1 MGNNNQILAV
11 WGSPSSG
18 KTVTTIKLAM
28 ELAQKKKNVVIVMS
42 DALSPSIS
50 TILPY
55 NKATDKSL
63 GNLLSQPSI
72 SQESILQNCITI
84 TKNPYISL
92 IGYRKGDNIY
102 TYPSYSKERAVDLLV
117 LLRHVADYVIVD
129 CSSMLAVDAF
139 SAISLEV
146 ADAVL
151 RLGACD
157 LKSLAYFCSYLPLL
171 EDKKYN
177 PSRHKKVLSNVKP
190 HQDGGE
196 YYNAYG
202 GTEFTLPYVESIEKQ
217 YLSATLLEELPG
229 KDSKKY
235 QSELKGIIK
244 GVFDL

>member
-1 MGNNNQILAV
+1 MGNNNQILAI

-18 KTVTTIKLAM
+18 KTVTAVKIAS
-28 ELAQKKKNVVIVMS
+28 ELAQRKKNVVVVMS

-55 NKATDKSL
+55 NKAADKSL

-72 SQESILQNCITI
+72 SQESILLNCIAV

-92 IGYRKGDNIY
+92 IGYKNGDNLF
-102 TYPSYSKERAVDLLV
+102 TYPAYSKERAVDLLV
-117 LLRHVADYVIVD
+117 LLRHIAEYVIVD

-139 SAISLEV
+139 SAVSLEV

-151 RLGACD
+151 RLGNCN

-177 PSRHKKVLSNVKP
+177 PSKHIKVLSNVK
-190 HQDGGE
+190 HYQDGGD

-202 GTEFTLPYVESIEKQ
+202 GTEFTLPYTESLENQ
-217 YLSATLLEELPG
+217 YLSASLFEDLPS

-235 QSELKGIIK
+235 QSELNGIIK
-244 GVFDL
+244 GVFCI